1 MARLAT
7 GSSNISNA
15 GARAKTRKASLI
27 DGTRIRQLLQQGT
40 DSIGASIGEFGYRQE
55 MDLYSARM
63 SGSDAIEA
71 ALTHN
76 LDNDL
81 NSVLGFCQGNLRDLV
96 AIYVE
101 RFQYEK
107 VKTVLRSVSKGAS
120 DEMIADQILPE
131 ENPSNA
137 HWLHIVRTTETV
149 QEAIEAMRGS
159 PWGRCLAKLDE
170 DISLIEMED
179 ALDRQYF
186 TDSLE
191 ASRGKD
197 GSPQLILYLQ
207 TEIDHRNIVNQFRA
221 QRQNLSSETREK
233 INISGGKIGDAVIR
247 AASQADTEEA
257 LLDALSRSNSF
268 DDSGFDEALQE
279 SAKRSTLDPL
289 VNLLRLKRLKML
301 RRFSY
306 LNPVSAFPVIYYIQ
320 AKVLE
325 VQNLRLLVR
334 GKAAGLSDEV
344 IEAHLYI

>member
-1 MARLAT
+1 MARLAG

-55 MDLYSARM
+55 MDLYSTRM

-137 HWLHIVRTTETV
+137 HWVAHR
-149 QEAIEAMRGS
+149 
-159 PWGRCLAKLDE
+159 P
-170 DISLIEMED
+170 
-179 ALDRQYF
+179 Y
-186 TDSLE
+186 
-191 ASRGKD
+191 D
-197 GSPQLILYLQ
+197 GNS
-207 TEIDHRNIVNQFRA
+207 
-221 QRQNLSSETREK
+221 
-233 INISGGKIGDAVIR
+233 
-247 AASQADTEEA
+247 
-257 LLDALSRSNSF
+257 SRSHRRN
-268 DDSGFDEALQE
+268 A
-279 SAKRSTLDPL
+279 
-289 VNLLRLKRLKML
+289 RLSLGEMPSKIRC
-301 RRFSY
+301 R
-306 LNPVSAFPVIYYIQ
+306 YISH
-320 AKVLE
+320 
-325 VQNLRLLVR
+325 RD
-334 GKAAGLSDEV
+334 GGCFG
-344 IEAHLYI
+344 

>member
-149 QEAIEAMRGS
+149 QEAIDAMRGS
-159 PWGRCLAKLDE
+159 PWGRCLAKLDA
-170 DISLIEMED
+170 DISLTEMED

-186 TDSLE
+186 TDSLT
-191 ASRGKD
+191 ASRGKE
-197 GSPQLILYLQ
+197 GSPQLIRYLQ

-221 QRQNLSSETREK
+221 QRQNLSSETRER
-233 INISGGKIGDAVIR
+233 INIPGGKIC
-247 AASQADTEEA
+247 
-257 LLDALSRSNSF
+257 LLYTSPSPRDQRGSRMPS
-268 DDSGFDEALQE
+268 
-279 SAKRSTLDPL
+279 SA
-289 VNLLRLKRLKML
+289 
-301 RRFSY
+301 
-306 LNPVSAFPVIYYIQ
+306 
-320 AKVLE
+320 
-325 VQNLRLLVR
+325 
-334 GKAAGLSDEV
+334 
-344 IEAHLYI
+344 